1 MEHQNFK
8 YCLVNQEK
16 IRRENLQN
24 SLFSIKSKVNFKS
37 GPSRK
42 RRTLEHKLFYSKT
55 CNWRRNLPSC
65 NARAIHVVFILE
77 FSSSVNPIFGRSSH
91 FIPLENTRKPENQ
104 RFSGVFR
111 SQKTAVFVKNES
123 SKIMTLFEVLVRS
136 RGHFYHF

>member
-42 RRTLEHKLFYSKT
+42 RRTLATQTFFIVKLAIGGVTFHLVMLGQFMLYSSWNLVLLLTQFLAAVLILYPLKT
-55 CNWRRNLPSC
+55 
-65 NARAIHVVFILE
+65 
-77 FSSSVNPIFGRSSH
+77 
-91 FIPLENTRKPENQ
+91 PENLKTNGFLA
-104 RFSGVFR
+104 FSGVR
-111 SQKTAVFVKNES
+111 KQQYLSKTNQ
-123 SKIMTLFEVLVRS
+123 VRS
-136 RGHFYHF
+136 